1 MGRRPSVFPSL
12 KARAGSLPSLSGTA
26 GGGSRRSL
34 MGGGAASSSSSLPSG
49 SRSSRAYLLFALQN
63 AKKLICK
70 YGTRN

>member
-26 GGGSRRSL
+26 WAGSRRSL
-34 MGGGAASSSSSLPSG
+34 MGGGAASPSSLPSG
-49 SRSSRAYLLFALQN
+49 SRSSGAYLLFALQN
-63 AKKLICK
+63 AKKLIYQ